1 MPKGLFNIAFT
12 LPSPPAY
19 LRGNAR
25 AEYKARRNFYNLTAE
40 YNYFSYSLNN
50 KKVVKNANAEHYFT
64 REGMNTG
71 LFNLK
76 GVLNEEQKQALK
88 AKLKSTKSIIWH
100 GFVSFDEDVSR
111 GFNTQENAI
120 KFMKQTFG
128 GFLDRAGFKKDN
140 IELYCSL
147 HDDTDNRHIHFA
159 FFEKEPKRR
168 DKNGVLGF
176 TRRGKISAKAIDN
189 YLVSANMHLSEHG
202 DEYYTARD
210 EAIASLNAVRNQRKQ
225 KPAIGRNQ
233 ELNIALRSLM
243 SKLPATGRLGYN
255 SANMRELRPE
265 IDRVTRILISS
276 DDNAFMAH
284 VNVQK
289 QLARIKQETFDL
301 VRENKLMYVDD
312 RRMGKGE
319 IKTAMEN
326 GSGSQF
332 VKAENVDYFERL
344 DADYKARIGNIT
356 VGICRDLRS
365 RDIEERR
372 RAKVNDKSLKI
383 GAKNRR
389 RRRENVLAG
398 AIRALCATSNYYERT
413 NFIKTVQQNE
423 QEIELQRRY
432 GSRIN

>member
-19 LRGNAR
+19 LRGNDR
-25 AEYKARRNFYNLTAE
+25 AEYIAQRAFYNMTAD
-40 YNYFSYSLNN
+40 YNYFSYTLNK

-64 REGMNTG
+64 REGTNTG

-76 GVLNEEQKQALK
+76 GVLNEEQKQELK
-88 AKLKSTKSIIWH
+88 AKLKRTKSIIWH
-100 GFVSFDEDVSR
+100 GFISFDEDISK

-120 KFMKQTFG
+120 KFMRQTFG
-128 GFLDRAGFKKDN
+128 GFLERAGFKKDN

-147 HDDTDNRHIHFA
+147 HDDTDNRHIHYA

-168 DKNGVLGF
+168 DKNGVLGY
-176 TRRGKISAKAIDN
+176 TRRGKIDARAIDN

-210 EAIASLNAVRNQRKQ
+210 EAIASLNEVRKQ
-225 KPAIGRNQ
+225 AHKQPAIVAKQ
-233 ELNIALRSLM
+233 ELNIALHGLM

-265 IDRVTRILISS
+265 IDRVTRLLIAS
-276 DDNAFMAH
+276 DNRALLAH
-284 VNVQK
+284 ESVLK
-289 QLARIKQETFDL
+289 QLARIKQETFEL
-301 VRENKLMYVDD
+301 VRENKLMYVND
-312 RRMGKGE
+312 RRMGKEE
-319 IKTAMEN
+319 IKAVMEN
-326 GSGSQF
+326 GRGSQF

-344 DADYKARIGNIT
+344 DVDYRARIGNIT
-356 VGICRDLRS
+356 IGICRDLCS
-365 RDIEERR
+365 RDVGERR

-389 RRRENVLAG
+389 LRRENVLAG

-423 QEIELQRRY
+423 YEIDRQRKY
-432 GSRIN
+432 GRTN

>member
-1 MPKGLFNIAFT
+1 MPKGLLNIAFT

-19 LRGNAR
+19 LCGNAR
-25 AEYKARRNFYNLTAE
+25 AEYQARRNFYNLTAE

-64 REGMNTG
+64 REGTNTG

-120 KFMKQTFG
+120 KFMRQTFG
-128 GFLDRAGFKKDN
+128 GFLERAGFKKDN

-147 HDDTDNRHIHFA
+147 HDDTDHRHIHFA

-210 EAIASLNAVRNQRKQ
+210 EAIASLNELRKQ
-225 KPAIGRNQ
+225 AHKQPEIVAKQ
-233 ELNIALRSLM
+233 ELNIALHGLM

-255 SANMRELRPE
+255 SANMSELRPE
-265 IDRVTRILISS
+265 IDRVTRLLIAS
-276 DDNAFMAH
+276 DNRALLAH
-284 VNVQK
+284 ESVLK
-289 QLARIKQETFDL
+289 QLARIKQETFEL
-301 VRENKLMYVDD
+301 VRENKLMYVND
-312 RRMGKGE
+312 RRMGKDE
-319 IKTAMEN
+319 IKVAMEN
-326 GSGSQF
+326 GRGSQF

-344 DADYKARIGNIT
+344 DADYRARIGNIT
-356 VGICRDLRS
+356 IGICRDLRS
-365 RDIEERR
+365 RDIGEQR

-383 GAKNRR
+383 ETKNRR

-423 QEIELQRRY
+423 YEIEQQYRY
-432 GSRIN
+432 GRAN

>member
-25 AEYKARRNFYNLTAE
+25 AEYIAQRAFYNMTAH
-40 YNYFSYSLNN
+40 YNYFSYTLDK

-64 REGMNTG
+64 RNGTNTG

-120 KFMKQTFG
+120 KFMRQTFG
-128 GFLDRAGFKKDN
+128 GFLERAGFKKDN

-147 HDDTDNRHIHFA
+147 HDDTDNRHIHYA

-168 DKNGVLGF
+168 DKNGVLGY
-176 TRRGKISAKAIDN
+176 TRRGKIDARAIDN

-210 EAIASLNAVRNQRKQ
+210 EAIASLNEVRKQ
-225 KPAIGRNQ
+225 AHKQPAIVAKQ
-233 ELNIALRSLM
+233 ELNIALHGLM
-243 SKLPATGRLGYN
+243 NKLPTTGRLGYN
-255 SANMRELRPE
+255 SANMSELRPE
-265 IDRVTRILISS
+265 IDRVTRLLIAS
-276 DDNAFMAH
+276 DNRALLAH
-284 VNVQK
+284 ESVLK
-289 QLARIKQETFDL
+289 QLARIKQETFEL
-301 VRENKLMYVDD
+301 VRENKLMYVND
-312 RRMGKGE
+312 RRMGKEE
-319 IKTAMEN
+319 IKAAMEN
-326 GSGSQF
+326 GRGSQF

-344 DADYKARIGNIT
+344 DADYRARIGNIT
-356 VGICRDLRS
+356 IGICRDLCS
-365 RDIEERR
+365 RDVGERR

-389 RRRENVLAG
+389 LRRENVLAG

-423 QEIELQRRY
+423 YEIDRQRKY
-432 GSRIN
+432 GRTN